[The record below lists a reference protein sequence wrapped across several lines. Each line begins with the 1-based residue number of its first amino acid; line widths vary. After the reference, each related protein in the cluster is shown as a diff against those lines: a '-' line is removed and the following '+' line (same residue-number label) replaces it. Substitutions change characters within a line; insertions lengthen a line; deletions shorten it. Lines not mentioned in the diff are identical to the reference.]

1 MLCDEGD
8 GRADKESEEAC
19 EEECEGWSGNTRFNK
34 LPLRFLGE
42 SPRGLALNDDSVFE
56 TAAH

>member
-8 GRADKESEEAC
+8 GRADKESEEAG

-34 LPLRFLGE
+34 LPLWFLGG

>member
-34 LPLRFLGE
+34 LPLQFLGG
-42 SPRGLALNDDSVFE
+42 SPCGLRADLR
-56 TAAH
+56 